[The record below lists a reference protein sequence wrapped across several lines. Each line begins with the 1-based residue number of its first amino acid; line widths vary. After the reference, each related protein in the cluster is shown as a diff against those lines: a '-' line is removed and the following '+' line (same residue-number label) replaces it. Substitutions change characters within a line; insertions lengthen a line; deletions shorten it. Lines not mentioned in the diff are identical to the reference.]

1 MIRINNIALPLDAS
15 GEELTRRAAKKLHV
29 GAGRIAQLR
38 LVKKAVDARDKSD
51 VHFVC
56 SVDVSL
62 HGDEQAALL
71 RAGRDCRA
79 VEPRGPWRVARVQT
93 PAVRPVVVGAGP
105 AGLFA
110 ALTLARAGARP
121 ILLER
126 GRAVEERRRMVDS
139 FWAGGALDAECNVQ
153 FGEGGAG
160 TFSDGKLTTGIK
172 DPRIGAVLH
181 DFVLAGA
188 PAEIEYLAKPH
199 IGTDYLEM
207 VVRGL
212 RREICER
219 GGEVRFGHR
228 LDGLELS
235 GGALA
240 AALVREG
247 GSVYRLEA
255 HALILAIGHSA
266 RDTFAMLERLGV
278 PMQAKPFSIGLRAE
292 HPQRMID
299 RSQYGPFAGHP
310 ALGPADYK
318 LACHLPDGRS
328 AYTFCMC
335 PGGSVVASSSGEGEI
350 VVNGMSNFRR
360 DGVNA
365 NSALLVPVGPED
377 FAGAG
382 PLAGVDFQR
391 RWERLAFSLGGGSYR
406 APAQLVGDFLRGTPS
421 AALGDVVPSYRPGVT
436 LGDLSGCLPGYAAE
450 TLRRAVRI
458 FARSIEGF
466 DRPDAVLTGVETR
479 SSSPVR
485 ILRGGGFCSPVAGL
499 YPCGEGAGYA
509 GGITSAAVDG
519 MRCAEAVLAQ
529 YAPAL

>member
-1 MIRINNIALPLDAS
+1 MKDRIGQSSKKKKPAEQGASSVTGVPKPDSFAGYSGGGKQPNSKLPL
-15 GEELTRRAAKKLHV
+15 
-29 GAGRIAQLR
+29 I
-38 LVKKAVDARDKSD
+38 
-51 VHFVC
+51 
-56 SVDVSL
+56 
-62 HGDEQAALL
+62 
-71 RAGRDCRA
+71 
-79 VEPRGPWRVARVQT
+79 
-93 PAVRPVVVGAGP
+93 
-105 AGLFA
+105 
-110 ALTLARAGARP
+110 
-121 ILLER
+121 
-126 GRAVEERRRMVDS
+126 
-139 FWAGGALDAECNVQ
+139 
-153 FGEGGAG
+153 
-160 TFSDGKLTTGIK
+160 
-172 DPRIGAVLH
+172 IGAVV
-181 DFVLAGA
+181 VLVIVIAVAVWLLVGNQGTGGGGTAHVEPTVEYPTNTAGLSQQEQDLQQVLQSAKEQLA
-188 PAEIEYLAKPH
+188 PTMTQLVDLIAINELT
-199 IGTDYLEM
+199 GTLES
-207 VVRGL
+207 
-212 RREICER
+212 
-219 GGEVRFGHR
+219 
-228 LDGLELS
+228 DG
-235 GGALA
+235 
-240 AALVREG
+240 
-247 GSVYRLEA
+247 
-255 HALILAIGHSA
+255 
-266 RDTFAMLERLGV
+266 
-278 PMQAKPFSIGLRAE
+278 
-292 HPQRMID
+292 
-299 RSQYGPFAGHP
+299 
-310 ALGPADYK
+310 
-318 LACHLPDGRS
+318 
-328 AYTFCMC
+328 
-335 PGGSVVASSSGEGEI
+335 
-350 VVNGMSNFRR
+350 